1 MNIAELNPGSYG
13 TLAQYMAIAV
23 PFTIFTIWIIVAYQI
38 QIRDP
43 HGAEGASDAAVE
55 RGAHAGSGALLQE
68 RRAVVL
74 RRLAFWERL
83 WWPVLLMSTMM
94 ERQRLRKERRR
105 AVTRVRTMSTN
116 PTFDLRDG

>member
-1 MNIAELNPGSYG
+1 
-13 TLAQYMAIAV
+13 MATAV

-38 QIRDP
+38 QIKDP
-43 HGAEGASDAAVE
+43 HGATDAAVE

-68 RRAVVL
+68 HRAVGL

-105 AVTRVRTMSTN
+105 AMTRVSTMSTN
-116 PTFDLRDG
+116 PTFDLRDS